1 MKKKIGT
8 KHLNANF
15 VHGKQQDKIPIS
27 LDILRELMVYK
38 VLDESSV
45 QEILLK

>member
-1 MKKKIGT
+1 MGNNRT
-8 KHLNANF
+8 KR
-15 VHGKQQDKIPIS
+15 PIS

-45 QEILLK
+45 QEILLE